1 MTERAPRVTAQEIIE
16 ALEKNGFSKVRQS
29 GSHQIFRNVEGQRVT
44 VLYHAGQILHSKL
57 FKSILNDAGWTIERF
72 EQLVK

>member
-1 MTERAPRVTAQEIIE
+1 MTERAPRVTAQEIIKT
-16 ALEKNGFSKVRQS
+16 LEKNGFSKVRQS
-29 GSHQIFRNVEGQRVT
+29 GSHQIFRNAEGKRVT
-44 VLYHAGQILHSKL
+44 VPYHAGKILHPKL